1 MSDIDLE
8 LDKLFNEVEESLKR
22 RKKPLSIEKDEIL
35 WGYYSSIYECLN
47 CGRLFHGKLFHPNIN
62 IPNRRYVA
70 GCPECLDKELWWR
83 HQNFTVEK
91 IEMLRG
97 S

>member
-1 MSDIDLE
+1 MTNIDQE
-8 LDKLFNEVEESLKR
+8 FDKLFDEIEKALKKQ
-22 RKKPLSIEKDEIL
+22 KKPLSIEKDEL
-35 WGYYSSIYECLN
+35 VWSYYDFTYECLN
-47 CGRLFHGKLFHPNIN
+47 CGRFFHGKLFHPNIN